1 MLYAR
6 YQFSLILPS
15 FWDRLENVQDKKK
28 KNDEE
33 VHKSTFRKLS
43 LKLKKKINIFEKNI
57 SIKVVGIIEIV

>member
-1 MLYAR
+1 M
-6 YQFSLILPS
+6 SKI
-15 FWDRLENVQDKKK
+15 KK